1 MIHRGLF
8 LTTVYAIA
16 LAVLSLSGCFGSFGK
31 QEASGESSSGTRGVE
46 RSFRRKPDGR
56 YIAVWLGPAWNSRRD
71 ILDDLHAE
79 FGQFAEGGAVLAV
92 NTMEEV
98 RGVSPVRILVTV
110 AVPER
115 SVRELERLRASDPE
129 IQILSV
135 FPMDEVLPV
144 EAVSDLVL
152 DLPAASDILSG
163 EAEDTAFNFPSTE
176 LSSLLY
182 VSVLALESES
192 APAPDRF
199 SSALKLAREASRNQ
213 SVGSSWTVSAWK
225 DPDTGI
231 RSRNHLVIAMNGS
244 GDAR

>member
-1 MIHRGLF
+1 MMNRGLF
-8 LTTVYAIA
+8 LTAVIAIT
-16 LAVLSLSGCFGSFGK
+16 LFVLSLSGCFGSFGK
-31 QEASGESSSGTRGVE
+31 QTASGEAQPGSRGVE

-56 YIAVWLGPAWNSRRD
+56 YIAVWLGPSWSDRRD

-79 FGQFAEGGAVLAV
+79 FGQFADGGAVLSV
-92 NTMEEV
+92 TTIEEV
-98 RGVSPVRILVTV
+98 RGLSPVRILVTV

-115 SVRELERLRASDPE
+115 SVRELERFRASDPE

-163 EAEDTAFNFPSTE
+163 EAEDTAFSIPATE

-182 VSVLALESES
+182 VSVLALETDSS
-192 APAPDRF
+192 PAPDRF
-199 SSALKLAREASRNQ
+199 SAALKLAREASRNQ

-244 GDAR
+244 GAVQ